1 MSKKRRVFD
10 IDLPVD
16 DTPAPAAPSRET
28 KADARRGPM
37 AAAVRETAES
47 WK

>member
-16 DTPAPAAPSRET
+16 DTPPADAPSREA
-28 KADARRGPM
+28 KVDARRGPM

-47 WK
+47 